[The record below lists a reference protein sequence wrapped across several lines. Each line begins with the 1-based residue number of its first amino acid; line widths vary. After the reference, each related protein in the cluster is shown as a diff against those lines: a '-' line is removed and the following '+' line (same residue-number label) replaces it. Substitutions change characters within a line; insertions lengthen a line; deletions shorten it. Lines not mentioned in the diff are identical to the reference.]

1 MSVAKPSVIVVAA
14 AAFAMMSA
22 AKPSVTEV
30 IEEAFAMM
38 SAAKPSV
45 IDVILVAFA
54 RMVAESAAE
63 ESAIAVA
70 TGAETFSPKSSTDS
84 LLVSVASFCVARAFS
99 IRCSSLSKYFSLA
112 FVVSVVLP
120 FFIKTGLACLL

>member
-1 MSVAKPSVIVVAA
+1 
-14 AAFAMMSA
+14 
-22 AKPSVTEV
+22 
-30 IEEAFAMM
+30 
-38 SAAKPSV
+38 
-45 IDVILVAFA
+45 
-54 RMVAESAAE
+54 MVAERSSADA
-63 ESAIAVA
+63 SIASV
-70 TGAETFSPKSSTDS
+70 TGEETFSPKSSTDS